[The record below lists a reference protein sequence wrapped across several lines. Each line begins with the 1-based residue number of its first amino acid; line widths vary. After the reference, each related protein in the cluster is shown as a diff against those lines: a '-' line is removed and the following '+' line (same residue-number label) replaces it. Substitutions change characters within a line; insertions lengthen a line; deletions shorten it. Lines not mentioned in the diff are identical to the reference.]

1 MKIGID
7 IGGSHIGIG
16 LVDENGNIVE
26 KYETDINGNEI
37 IKNNENNKCN
47 EKSESNIINKSDEQS
62 KDNIND
68 KSGDINNKSDNINNK
83 SSDLNKF
90 IENYILQAI
99 KKLSK
104 EHDIELI
111 GIASPGTPKDG
122 KLTNLVNLGID
133 ELDITKII
141 KKEFNGKIQINNDAK
156 CAGLAEK
163 QYGSLKDYDDAVF
176 MCLGTGIGG
185 AVFLGGKE
193 LKPKRNPGFEIGHM
207 IIKKDGI
214 LCNCGKCGC
223 FETYCSMKRLKNAL
237 IDAMGLNKDINA
249 KELLNVLKE
258 RNKNLKEHR
267 EELNENLKQNK
278 DELNERCKNLKEHEE
293 KLKKRNEEVVVQK
306 NLEEYI
312 DNLIIGL
319 SNIIDLLEPEAIC
332 LGGSFVYFKDILY
345 EMLLE
350 EFNSRKYVFNKSA
363 LPVIKL
369 ATLGND
375 AGIIGATIVL

>member
-1 MKIGID
+1 MRIGID

-223 FETYCSMKRLKNAL
+223 FETYCSMKRLKNFF
-237 IDAMGLNKDINA
+237 
-249 KELLNVLKE
+249 LKE
-258 RNKNLKEHR
+258 
-267 EELNENLKQNK
+267 ENIKKIK
-278 DELNERCKNLKEHEE
+278 D
-293 KLKKRNEEVVVQK
+293 
-306 NLEEYI
+306 
-312 DNLIIGL
+312 
-319 SNIIDLLEPEAIC
+319 
-332 LGGSFVYFKDILY
+332 
-345 EMLLE
+345 
-350 EFNSRKYVFNKSA
+350 
-363 LPVIKL
+363 
-369 ATLGND
+369 
-375 AGIIGATIVL
+375 

>member
-1 MKIGID
+1 MRIGID

-26 KYETDINGNEI
+26 KYETDIN
-37 IKNNENNKCN
+37 
-47 EKSESNIINKSDEQS
+47 NKS
-62 KDNIND
+62 
-68 KSGDINNKSDNINNK
+68 G
-83 SSDLNKF
+83 DLNKF
-90 IENYILQAI
+90 IEGYILQAI

-104 EHDIELI
+104 EYKIELI

-122 KLTNLVNLGID
+122 KLTNLVNLGIN

-214 LCNCGKCGC
+214 PCNCGKSGC
-223 FETYCSMKRLKNAL
+223 FETYCSMKRLKNFFT
-237 IDAMGLNKDINA
+237 
-249 KELLNVLKE
+249 E
-258 RNKNLKEHR
+258 
-267 EELNENLKQNK
+267 
-278 DELNERCKNLKEHEE
+278 
-293 KLKKRNEEVVVQK
+293 
-306 NLEEYI
+306 
-312 DNLIIGL
+312 
-319 SNIIDLLEPEAIC
+319 
-332 LGGSFVYFKDILY
+332 
-345 EMLLE
+345 
-350 EFNSRKYVFNKSA
+350 
-363 LPVIKL
+363 
-369 ATLGND
+369 
-375 AGIIGATIVL
+375 

>member
-16 LVDENGNIVE
+16 LVDEKGNIIE
-26 KYETDINGNEI
+26 KYETDINGN
-37 IKNNENNKCN
+37 
-47 EKSESNIINKSDEQS
+47 
-62 KDNIND
+62 
-68 KSGDINNKSDNINNK
+68 
-83 SSDLNKF
+83 DLSKF
-90 IENYILQAI
+90 IENYVLQTI
-99 KKLSK
+99 KKLS
-104 EHDIELI
+104 EGREIELI

-163 QYGSLKDYDDAVF
+163 QYGSLKEYDDAVF

-193 LKPKRNPGFEIGHM
+193 LRPKRNPGFEIGHM

-214 LCNCGKCGC
+214 SCNCGKSGC
-223 FETYCSMKRLKNAL
+223 FETYCSMKRLKNTL

-278 DELNERCKNLKEHEE
+278 DELNERCKNLKEHEK

-306 NLEEYI
+306 ILEEYI

-319 SNIIDLLEPEAIC
+319 SNVIDLLEPEAIC
-332 LGGSFVYFKDILY
+332 LGGSFVYFKDVLY

-375 AGIIGATIVL
+375 AGIIGATIV

>member
-1 MKIGID
+1 MRIGID

-16 LVDENGNIVE
+16 LVNEKGNIIE
-26 KYETDINGNEI
+26 KYETDINENEI
-37 IKNNENNKCN
+37 IKNNENDKCN
-47 EKSESNIINKSDEQS
+47 EKSESNI
-62 KDNIND
+62 
-68 KSGDINNKSDNINNK
+68 NNKSG
-83 SSDLNKF
+83 DLNKF

-133 ELDITKII
+133 EFDITKII

-214 LCNCGKCGC
+214 LCNCGKKGC
-223 FETYCSMKRLKNAL
+223 FETYCSMKRLKNSL
-237 IDAMGLNKDINA
+237 IDVMGLNKDITA

-293 KLKKRNEEVVVQK
+293 KLKKRNQEVVVQK
-306 NLEEYI
+306 ILEEYI

-319 SNIIDLLEPEAIC
+319 SNVIDLLEPEAIC

-350 EFNSRKYVFNKSA
+350 EFNSRKYVFNKNA
-363 LPVIKL
+363 LPEIKL

>member
-26 KYETDINGNEI
+26 KYETDINGN
-37 IKNNENNKCN
+37 
-47 EKSESNIINKSDEQS
+47 NKS
-62 KDNIND
+62 
-68 KSGDINNKSDNINNK
+68 G
-83 SSDLNKF
+83 DLNKF
-90 IENYILQAI
+90 IEQFILLTI
-99 KKLSK
+99 KKLCEERK
-104 EHDIELI
+104 IELI

-133 ELDITKII
+133 ELDIAQII

-214 LCNCGKCGC
+214 SCNCGKSGC

-258 RNKNLKEHR
+258 RNKNLKEH
-267 EELNENLKQNK
+267 
-278 DELNERCKNLKEHEE
+278 EE
-293 KLKKRNEEVVVQK
+293 KLKKRNEEIVVQK
-306 NLEEYI
+306 ILEEYI

-319 SNIIDLLEPEAIC
+319 SNVIDLLEPEAIC

-345 EMLLE
+345 EMLLK

-375 AGIIGATIVL
+375 AGIIGATIM

>member
-1 MKIGID
+1 MRIGID

-16 LVDENGNIVE
+16 LVNENGSIVE
-26 KYETDINGNEI
+26 KYETDINENEI
-37 IKNNENNKCN
+37 VKDNKCN
-47 EKSESNIINKSDEQS
+47 EQSEYNINKS
-62 KDNIND
+62 
-68 KSGDINNKSDNINNK
+68 G
-83 SSDLNKF
+83 DLNKF
-90 IENYILQAI
+90 IEQFILQTI
-99 KKLSK
+99 KKLS
-104 EHDIELI
+104 EGREIELI

-122 KLTNLVNLGID
+122 KLTNLVNFGID

-214 LCNCGKCGC
+214 LCNCRKKGC
-223 FETYCSMKRLKNAL
+223 FETYCSMKRLKNTL
-237 IDAMGLNKDINA
+237 IEAIGLDKNIPA
-249 KELLNVLKE
+249 KELLDVLKE
-258 RNKNLKEHR
+258 KN
-267 EELNENLKQNK
+267 
-278 DELNERCKNLKEHEE
+278 KNLKEHEE

-306 NLEEYI
+306 ILEEYI
-312 DNLIIGL
+312 NNLIIGL

-345 EMLLE
+345 KMLLE
-350 EFNSRKYVFNKSA
+350 EFNSRKYVFNKNA
-363 LPVIKL
+363 LPVIKI
-369 ATLGND
+369 ASLGND
-375 AGIIGATIVL
+375 AGIIGATII